1 MIAESGQGASYRLA
15 LGGKKKFFVSN
26 LSEGGKIPG
35 MTRAEKSGKRK
46 SKPLTNP
53 LLPFCPGLNCIRYL
67 PLEQSTGG
75 WNPKF
80 LSLLSTDLGGGRE
93 ESALSFFATCC
104 RGRTGGGN
112 FSHSPGDPIFPS
124 FSRLEKIKNKSAD
137 EGKKREGKRKDLSR

>member
-67 PLEQSTGG
+67 PLDIARNSQQADGIRNFS
-75 WNPKF
+75 F
-80 LSLLSTDLGGGRE
+80 LLSTDLGGGKRRIG
-93 ESALSFFATCC
+93 LVFFCHLLQ
-104 RGRTGGGN
+104 RTDGGGKFFPLTWRPN
-112 FSHSPGDPIFPS
+112 FPFF
-124 FSRLEKIKNKSAD
+124 FSSGEN
-137 EGKKREGKRKDLSR
+137 